1 MEGGDLWRGGDEGVS
16 YGPRGRPRANG
27 WGCRAGK
34 LQRALE
40 SPAPNPLS
48 SALGLNRGS
57 CNARPGKDGR
67 DRRSHG
73 AVAKPARSGPAA
85 PALDKSPKNAFPQL
99 YNV

>member
-48 SALGLNRGS
+48 SALGLNPRILQREAREGWAGQALPRS
-57 CNARPGKDGR
+57 CREARPLR
-67 DRRSHG
+67 
-73 AVAKPARSGPAA
+73 AC
-85 PALDKSPKNAFPQL
+85 
-99 YNV
+99 